1 MKSFVLYLLFLLLPI
16 ITCWAQSK
24 EVSLALEKMSYGY
37 IIESFRD
44 FEKNAKRND
53 ILAQFF
59 LAQCYEKGY
68 GTMINKEKAF
78 RYYRKAAERGL
89 AVGQMALANCYRIG
103 IGVTP
108 NNEKVEYWEGKARG
122 KYNPKHLNLLEIC
135 YIEGSKHQKNYYQ
148 TSNNITS
155 THSLASQPTAPIAQ
169 VSTPTSNSIMVST
182 PDEVA
187 TTTPRSDVD
196 NGIPVITSKN
206 KECFA
211 VIISNEDYVRECKV
225 PYSLNDGEVFANYCE
240 KTLGL
245 PAQNIHLVK
254 NATLNDMKFHLNWL
268 KQVMEAYNG
277 EAKAIIYYAGH
288 GIPDESKRTAF
299 LLPVDGYATDI
310 TTGYS
315 LQTLYE
321 TLGKIPSKLVTIF
334 LDACFSGAKREGDML
349 VAARGITVKV
359 KEGSPL
365 GNMVVFSAAQGDE
378 TAYPYK
384 EQQHGMFT
392 YYLLKKLQ
400 ETQGEATLGELKE
413 YVVDQVRKR
422 SIVVNGKMQTPT
434 IIASPMIGEGWLE
447 HKLK

>member
-1 MKSFVLYLLFLLLPI
+1 MDRFLFTLLLCVISLQLKSQPPTEK
-16 ITCWAQSK
+16 ITFTGTIK
-24 EVSLALEKMSYGY
+24 EEITLTVLGEKLKVSSLPFELVLKQEQIPMTITVESPNYEYRSIFIPKYTKKDFKIAKQTGDLIKRTYLVYGEKKEQQQQQIVYYVPPVANTPSQET
-37 IIESFRD
+37 IQTQKANLQTDNE
-44 FEKNAKRND
+44 
-53 ILAQFF
+53 
-59 LAQCYEKGY
+59 
-68 GTMINKEKAF
+68 NK
-78 RYYRKAAERGL
+78 
-89 AVGQMALANCYRIG
+89 I
-103 IGVTP
+103 
-108 NNEKVEYWEGKARG
+108 
-122 KYNPKHLNLLEIC
+122 LLEID
-135 YIEGSKHQKNYYQ
+135 QPPLNVTQ
-148 TSNNITS
+148 TDAKTFAI
-155 THSLASQPTAPIAQ
+155 I
-169 VSTPTSNSIMVST
+169 
-182 PDEVA
+182 VA
-187 TTTPRSDVD
+187 
-196 NGIPVITSKN
+196 
-206 KECFA
+206 
-211 VIISNEDYVRECKV
+211 NEDYVRECKV

-288 GIPDESKRTAF
+288 GIPDESERAAF

-434 IIASPMIGEGWLE
+434 MIASPMIGEGWLE